1 MTRAK
6 FRCYNIT
13 PAGTQTIDGKE
24 VQGKNYGF
32 SAVMVEKDAEG
43 NVTGNTENAIFG
55 MYTPAGSLNMTVYND
70 AVQFEINKEY
80 YLDFTP
86 AN

>member
-6 FRCYNIT
+6 FKCSNIT
-13 PAGTQTIDGKE
+13 DAGIQTINGKE
-24 VQGKNYGF
+24 VQGKNYMF
-32 SAVMVEKDAEG
+32 NAVMVEKDAEG
-43 NVTGNTENAIFG
+43 NVTGNKENAIFG
-55 MYTPAGSLNMTVYND
+55 MFTPAGSANMTVYND